1 MQLQKFILP
10 FHVFRKLVESQN
22 SHTVVSDYEA
32 HVPFTQQFI
41 HV

>member
-1 MQLQKFILP
+1 MQLKKFNSP

-22 SHTVVSDYEA
+22 SHTIVSDYEA

-41 HV
+41 YV